1 MKLEY
6 LRAAAAVAR
15 AGSFRSAAE
24 AERQSQATLSRAVAA
39 LERDLGL
46 ALFRRTSRG
55 IALTAAGSRILAR
68 ADVVLADVDR
78 VEAEARL
85 IRGDEPGSLRIAV
98 SPFAG
103 MELLPRALLA
113 FRRSYPTGTV
123 EVRDGF
129 YPDCIPA
136 LRDGLVD
143 LAVVPQ
149 PKGAVDAGIRSEVLM
164 EIRVRVATR
173 RGSPLAA
180 ATRLADLDGAPWVSH
195 GPAKGPSGL
204 FDAGIA
210 GQEMP
215 ASLTRSHCL
224 TTLLAIIAETG
235 ALCLLSDVLLERLK
249 LTHDLVDVPVAAP
262 LPVYDLVL
270 LRRKAEDHSPSIDLL
285 ADLLRRRSLLARS

>member
-15 AGSFRSAAE
+15 AGSFRSAAM
-24 AERQSQATLSRAVAA
+24 AERQSQATLTRAVAS

-46 ALFRRTSRG
+46 TLFRRTSRG

-68 ADVVLADVDR
+68 GEVVLADVER
-78 VEAEARL
+78 VMAEARL
-85 IRGDEPGSLRIAV
+85 IRGEEPGSLRVAV

-103 MELLPRALLA
+103 MELLPRALHA
-113 FRRSYPTGTV
+113 FRRSYPRGTV

-129 YPDCIPA
+129 YPECVPS
-136 LRDGLVD
+136 LRDGLID

-149 PKGAVDAGIRSEVLM
+149 PQGARDAAIRAEVLM
-164 EIRVRVATR
+164 QIRVKVATHC
-173 RGSPLAA
+173 GSPLAA
-180 ATRLADLDGAPWVSH
+180 ATRLADLAGAPWVTH
-195 GPAKGPSGL
+195 GPPSGPSGL
-204 FDAGIA
+204 FDTRIA

-235 ALCLLSDVLLERLK
+235 AVCLLSDVLLNRLK
-249 LTHDLVDVPVAAP
+249 RTHDLVEVPIAAP
-262 LPVYDLVL
+262 LPVYDLAL
-270 LRRKAEDHSPSIDLL
+270 LRRKAEDHAPSVDLL
-285 ADLLRRRSLLARS
+285 ADLLRRRSLHGQA